1 MACETNQEPTASVE
15 LKVNGEEVEL
25 NPFVTNFISE
35 TVKGMIKPLRGVNNV
50 ETVELKIS
58 RKAK

>member
-1 MACETNQEPTASVE
+1 MACEANQEATFGAE
-15 LKVNGEEVEL
+15 LIVNGQKIEL

-35 TVKGMIKPLRGVNNV
+35 AVLGMIKPLRGVNNV

-58 RKAK
+58 RK